1 MRSVDSSPTRSELAF
16 SNAIKMRIREA
27 EKALADAKKALDS
40 HQAQLQAG
48 ERKQAAAA
56 SAFRVADAE
65 RRRLATSS
73 TRRSRRAA
81 TVALQQLSWLD
92 PAEGQREFNAARE
105 LGGVDAKVL
114 AAAEMALQAQR
125 QRINNAKDGGKTEQA
140 ERLVIVRG
148 ALNDLID
155 RMRDD
160 KGEPSAEGEKLD
172 ALGRPPRDAR
182 LATLLRMLV
191 VARDLGV
198 DPATLLDAR
207 DAFRHGATLALKDAI
222 MSEPSIDAAFRL
234 QALVKLCDENGEA
247 AYEEFTQLVERA
259 RGGYSSMKPQLVEFA
274 VAKINA
280 ALLEGSVSG
289 SVHDD
294 VKLLEEVIDAAD
306 SALLE
311 FDEIASPGGAPGE
324 ADEDAEIQDL
334 MSGKC
339 RQLMGSAE
347 KRLVARRAELA
358 DIEQERCDT
367 SSAAW
372 ETQKQQLQALIK
384 VAEASVEANE
394 ERVRIGMDL
403 DRIEQTRR
411 EAVAI
416 HSDAMKQREKEEH
429 DKEVEAEA
437 ALHEAKE
444 EVKRLKGNL
453 KVAEDSAAQRV
464 KKAEDDMKK
473 IKQKAEADVKQAQSE
488 VRARRREL
496 EKTTHKLKTASEKKE
511 REHNDHEAKIQAKNQ
526 AAAEKQAMLL
536 AEEQERVRVE
546 RQMAEEARAEADK
559 LRKEQDKVIGEW
571 QAAERAA
578 TQLAQENAAVAKKAL
593 EAQKMAEDEARHAH
607 QEVKNTQDAMETREH
622 NLIKEAKDKEEG
634 HELER
639 LQAQQAIKETEM
651 LKARQQELQEELK
664 EARVEVKEGRDKH
677 DELEKTILDQR
688 ADKQQQ
694 LEKYQLKVEEMK
706 ALEKQLAEA
715 KEEIV
720 KLRAETADAVEKSR
734 KARKEF
740 LKLKSEVTE
749 LANGRTAAETE
760 LAEVKGRQDVV
771 DRDLEKARDQL
782 RQIDADKQKHEMQL
796 NAQHRDETAELT
808 REHERA
814 LKQKEAQLEYAEDQ
828 LTKLERKVKIAAEK
842 AIGPQQRLDA
852 DLAAAYAKIKERD
865 GELEKTKKELEETAT
880 KCRVQSN
887 EIQRAVRE
895 KKEVEERSKG
905 SVDRAEKER
914 KAAAEKATT
923 AEEKAKAAVAA
934 EKKATTELTTAQEQL
949 KALKAQLAAE
959 MLAKEQAVAVKD
971 AAVAASTGSPVKGMM
986 SMFGGGEASPPGA
999 DGSPSASSPVL
1010 SAQHMA
1016 QLARAIASELGTG
1029 NRPAAATRAAPRE
1042 VIESAAPPARR
1053 DKSPAPPRSEG
1064 KKPAK
1069 SAAGS
1074 SSTPRKGT
1082 PPGARSTPSSK
1093 KSKTAREPSN
1103 GKGNAIDLTAAADPA
1118 ASLSKRSSVPSDRN
1132 AKPNE
1137 PAGSSRRQ
1145 LSTLP
1150 EEPLWGEDDRPPPQG
1165 WTSWIG

>member
-1 MRSVDSSPTRSELAF
+1 MRSADSSPTRSELAF

-92 PAEGQREFNAARE
+92 PAEGQREFNAARD

-114 AAAEMALQAQR
+114 TAAEMALQAQR

-372 ETQKQQLQALIK
+372 ETQKSQLQALIK

-971 AAVAASTGSPVKGMM
+971 AAVAASTGSPVKGLM
-986 SMFGGGEASPPGA
+986 SMFGGGRPRRRGRRLTVRLVAGA
-999 DGSPSASSPVL
+999 ERAAHGAACACYCERIGHRQPACRRDARRAARSYRERRA
-1010 SAQHMA
+1010 
-1016 QLARAIASELGTG
+1016 ARA
-1029 NRPAAATRAAPRE
+1029 TR
-1042 VIESAAPPARR
+1042 
-1053 DKSPAPPRSEG
+1053 
-1064 KKPAK
+1064 
-1069 SAAGS
+1069 
-1074 SSTPRKGT
+1074 
-1082 PPGARSTPSSK
+1082 
-1093 KSKTAREPSN
+1093 
-1103 GKGNAIDLTAAADPA
+1103 
-1118 ASLSKRSSVPSDRN
+1118 
-1132 AKPNE
+1132 
-1137 PAGSSRRQ
+1137 
-1145 LSTLP
+1145 
-1150 EEPLWGEDDRPPPQG
+1150 
-1165 WTSWIG
+1165 